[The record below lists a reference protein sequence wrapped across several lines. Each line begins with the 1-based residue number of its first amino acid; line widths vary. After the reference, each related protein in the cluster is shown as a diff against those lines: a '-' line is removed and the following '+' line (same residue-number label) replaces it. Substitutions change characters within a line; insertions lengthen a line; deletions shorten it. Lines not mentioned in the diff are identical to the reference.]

1 MNSLRNVKINNLI
14 FVLSMSIRYIQSV
27 FHDYWPSILS
37 NLDIVIIS
45 TSILIFLI
53 QIIYKYKVLFYKY
66 ELINIICV
74 VIGFILLTLY
84 YSNLNYNG
92 IWLNRTTV
100 ELLYIVISVMEAF
113 CVFNLFELNQLN
125 ICMKNLLAIYIII
138 YVFELLF
145 KGIKLTD
152 FFKITLIGSYS
163 PTESQYVAS
172 AAMMMFYYF
181 YTFKIKENRRAF
193 IISLVF
199 LILVFKRPLIAG
211 ASILMLLDFL
221 FDLNITIKK
230 RWIIISKIFFVIATI
245 IWSILL
251 NDSMISIIQQTYGV
265 NLNDFTESR
274 TWLYNALINSG
285 YKTSGYGTTTIELGK
300 AWFNSGE
307 RYLEMDLVKIYL
319 EVGIIGLCLFVNN
332 YFNLV
337 RYNLYNFLMMITIF
351 VTLLFSS
358 SLAEPTYWAGIMII
372 MGLNI
377 YYKNDIGKCRRSS
390 YLKMLNIKFVNK
402 SKGRKKI

>member
-1 MNSLRNVKINNLI
+1 
-14 FVLSMSIRYIQSV
+14 
-27 FHDYWPSILS
+27 
-37 NLDIVIIS
+37 
-45 TSILIFLI
+45 
-53 QIIYKYKVLFYKY
+53 
-66 ELINIICV
+66 
-74 VIGFILLTLY
+74 
-84 YSNLNYNG
+84 
-92 IWLNRTTV
+92 
-100 ELLYIVISVMEAF
+100 
-113 CVFNLFELNQLN
+113 
-125 ICMKNLLAIYIII
+125 
-138 YVFELLF
+138 
-145 KGIKLTD
+145 
-152 FFKITLIGSYS
+152 
-163 PTESQYVAS
+163 
-172 AAMMMFYYF
+172 
-181 YTFKIKENRRAF
+181 
-193 IISLVF
+193 
-199 LILVFKRPLIAG
+199 
-211 ASILMLLDFL
+211 MLLDFL

-390 YLKMLNIKFVNK
+390 YLKMLNIKFVKK